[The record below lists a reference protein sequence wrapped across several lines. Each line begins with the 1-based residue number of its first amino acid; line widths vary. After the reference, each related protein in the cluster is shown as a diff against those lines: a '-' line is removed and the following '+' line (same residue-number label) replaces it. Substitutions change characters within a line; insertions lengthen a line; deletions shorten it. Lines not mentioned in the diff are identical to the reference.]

1 MRYQIVTHLESGVDW
16 LDIGLTNQ
24 PHPLGAL
31 LFDSALSHDPVIGF

>member
-1 MRYQIVTHLESGVDW
+1 MRCQIVTHLEGGVDW

-24 PHPLGAL
+24 PHSLGAS